1 MSIQSKIL
9 SSTRLTSLFMSSVPA
24 GIWEKQGK
32 KQALAVFNLAS
43 ERVPAYKKHLQKHNV
58 NATDVRTIEDFKR
71 LPITDKK
78 EYIQANDIEELCL
91 DGTLVGKYTIERS
104 SGYSGGSFFWPRI
117 PEEDA
122 LFPKYIEYAFRQFYN
137 IDKKQTLVIITLS
150 LGTWTSGEKM
160 AQALRQISM
169 KGNCPLSVASPG
181 TDIDETLEIVEQLCD
196 KYEQTVI
203 VGYPPFIK
211 SVIDRGT
218 SRNIDWKRLNIK
230 LGLGGEGYSEEWR
243 EYMANLLDIPEKELL
258 SISGGYGAADV
269 GMNIAREYPIT
280 VLIRKL
286 AHKDPE
292 LARDLFGDE
301 SVLPS
306 LMQYVPSSVFI
317 EEIDKEVLF
326 TTKSG
331 FCPVRYNIHDRGGI
345 ISYNEVIEI
354 LESHDYDIDVLLQD
368 FGYSQ
373 KSVWKLPFFYVFG
386 RSDGTVSICGP
397 NVYPQNIEAAL
408 YDEKANRINA
418 FKLSKA
424 IDEYQNEKLQI
435 FIEHKK
441 DENIPSGKEKKGLE
455 EIYCDLFLQKLLEV
469 NKDFA
474 YVYMKNSSIA
484 PSIKI
489 FNFGEGPFE
498 ESGDIK
504 LRYIA

>member
-9 SSTRLTSLFMSSVPA
+9 SSTRLTSLFMSSVPT
-24 GIWEKQGK
+24 GFWEKQGQ
-32 KQALAVFNLAS
+32 KQALSVFNLAS
-43 ERVPAYKKHLQKHNV
+43 ERVPAYRKFLQQHNID
-58 NATDVRTIEDFKR
+58 ATAIKTIENFKQ

-78 EYIQANDIEELCL
+78 GYIQTYDIEELCL
-91 DGTLVGKYTIERS
+91 DGTLAGKYTIERS

-117 PEEDA
+117 AEEDA
-122 LFPKYIEYAFRQFYN
+122 LFPKYIEYAFRQFYH

-169 KGNCPLSVASPG
+169 KGDCPLSVASPG
-181 TDIDETLEIVEQLCD
+181 TDIDETIEIVEQLCD

-211 SVIDRGT
+211 SVIDRGAR
-218 SRNIDWKRLNIK
+218 RNIDWKKLNIK

-258 SISGGYGAADV
+258 AISGGYGAADI

-286 AHKDPE
+286 AYKDPE

-306 LMQYVPSSVFI
+306 FMQYVPTSVFI
-317 EEIDKEVLF
+317 EEVDQEVVF

-331 FCPVRYNIHDRGGI
+331 FCPVRYNIHDRGGVI
-345 ISYNEVIEI
+345 PYNEVQEI
-354 LESHDYDIDVLLQD
+354 LKSHDYDIDTLLQD
-368 FGYSQ
+368 FGYSM
-373 KSVWKLPFFYVFG
+373 KSVWRLPFFYVFG

-408 YDEKANRINA
+408 YDEKAKRINA

-424 IDEYQNEKLQI
+424 IDECQNEKLQV
-435 FIEHKK
+435 FVEHKK
-441 DENIPSGKEKKGLE
+441 DEGVSCNIEKKNLE

-484 PSIKI
+484 PSVEI
-489 FNFGEGPFE
+489 FNFREGPFE
-498 ESGDIK
+498 ESGQIK